1 MKKSSK
7 QAHKKL
13 MARCEAAESA
23 LDKAEAAYAK
33 AQTDANWNAKQKALA
48 KCDRLWNKVGW
59 RWHDQLPHAGL
70 AALEVVHRSLT
81 RTRGAA

>member
-48 KCDRLWNKVGW
+48 KCDRLWNKLDGDGMISCPTQDW
-59 RWHDQLPHAGL
+59 RRWKLFI
-70 AALEVVHRSLT
+70 VR
-81 RTRGAA
+81 